1 MSETTPGLTA
11 LGVAVVLTVSDRA
24 SRGEFEDRAGPA
36 VAALLR
42 AAGFE
47 VAAPAVL
54 PDDAERISAWLRAR
68 ADEDDAAL
76 VVTAGGTGLTP
87 RDRTPQATEA
97 VLDYRIDGIAEAMR
111 AASIAVV
118 PTAMLSRAV
127 AGVRGRTLILNLPG
141 SERGA
146 TENLDVVLPVL
157 AHAVAQLR
165 EASEER
171 PPAGTHAG

>member
-1 MSETTPGLTA
+1 MSEPTPGSTA
-11 LGVAVVLTVSDRA
+11 LGIAAVLTVSDRT

-54 PDDAERISAWLRAR
+54 PDDADRISAWLRAR

-97 VLDYRIDGIAEAMR
+97 VLDYRVDGIAEAMR

-146 TENLDVVLPVL
+146 TENLEVVLPVL

-165 EASEER
+165 EAPEER

>member
-11 LGVAVVLTVSDRA
+11 LGVAAVLTVSDRA

-54 PDDAERISAWLRAR
+54 PDDADRISAWLRAR
-68 ADEDDAAL
+68 ADADGAAL

-87 RDRTPQATEA
+87 RDRTPQATAA
-97 VLDYRIDGIAEAMR
+97 VLDYRVDGIAEAMR
-111 AASIAVV
+111 AASMAIV

-146 TENLDVVLPVL
+146 TENLEVVLPVL

-165 EASEER
+165 EAPEER

>member
-1 MSETTPGLTA
+1 MSEPTPGSTA
-11 LGVAVVLTVSDRA
+11 LGVAAVLTVSDRA

-97 VLDYRIDGIAEAMR
+97 VLDYRVDGIAEAMR

-146 TENLDVVLPVL
+146 TENLEVVLPVL

-165 EASEER
+165 EAPEER

>member
-1 MSETTPGLTA
+1 MSEPTPGSTG
-11 LGVAVVLTVSDRA
+11 LGVAAVLTVSDRT

-47 VAAPAVL
+47 VAAPSVL

-97 VLDYRIDGIAEAMR
+97 VLDYRVDGIASAMR

-146 TENLDVVLPVL
+146 TENLEVVLPVL

-165 EASEER
+165 EAPEER

>member
-1 MSETTPGLTA
+1 MSEPTPGSTA
-11 LGVAVVLTVSDRA
+11 LGIAAVLTVSDRA

-97 VLDYRIDGIAEAMR
+97 VLDYRVDGIAEAMR
-111 AASIAVV
+111 AASMAIV

-146 TENLDVVLPVL
+146 TENLEVVLPVL

-165 EASEER
+165 EAPEER

>member
-1 MSETTPGLTA
+1 MSETTPGSTA
-11 LGVAVVLTVSDRA
+11 LGVAAVLTVSDRA

-54 PDDAERISAWLRAR
+54 PDDADRISAWLRER

-97 VLDYRIDGIAEAMR
+97 VLDYRVDGIAEAMR
-111 AASIAVV
+111 AASMAIV

-146 TENLDVVLPVL
+146 TENLEVVLPVL

-165 EASEER
+165 EAPEER

>member
-1 MSETTPGLTA
+1 MSETTPGSTA
-11 LGVAVVLTVSDRA
+11 LGVAAVLTVSDRA

-42 AAGFE
+42 AAGFD
-47 VAAPAVL
+47 VAAPSVL
-54 PDDAERISAWLRAR
+54 PDAADRISAWLRER
-68 ADEDDAAL
+68 ADADDAAL

-87 RDRTPQATEA
+87 RDSTPQATEA
-97 VLDYRIDGIAEAMR
+97 VLDYRVDGIAEAMR

-146 TENLDVVLPVL
+146 TENLEVVLPVL

-165 EASEER
+165 EAPEER